1 MEEEEMKEDELHKG
15 DRDSGKKEKKPGYKD
30 SLKSMDTEET
40 FDLMFYR
47 PIGYQWAMLAKRF
60 GITPNAITIA
70 SIFLGI
76 GAGVAFYFNNLWIN
90 ILGVVLL
97 MWADSFDSADG
108 QLARMTK
115 QYSRIGRILDGVS
128 GDIWFAVIYIAIC
141 MRENVT
147 SEFFSAHHWVIWV
160 TAVVTGLCHAI
171 QAAMA
176 DYYRQFHLFFL
187 KGKEGSELD
196 TASKLWER
204 FHQLSWRHD
213 FWRKLTLAFYTNYT
227 VGQEK
232 RTPWMQRLRKVL
244 AEKYGSEIPQ
254 SFRDAFREKSKPL
267 MKYTNILSFNTRS
280 FALFAAIL
288 IFRMPWLY
296 FAFELTVLNIV
307 LIYMMWRHEKICKNF
322 VAQLQK

>member
-1 MEEEEMKEDELHKG
+1 MKEESENEIEDH
-15 DRDSGKKEKKPGYKD
+15 REKKTSGYKD
-30 SLKSMDTEET
+30 SLKSLDTEET
-40 FDLMFYR
+40 FDLIFYR
-47 PIGYQWAMLAKRF
+47 PIGYCWAVIARKL
-60 GITPNAITIA
+60 GITPNVITIA
-70 SIFLGI
+70 SIFLGV
-76 GAGVAFYFNNLWIN
+76 GAGIAFYFTNIWIN

-97 MWADSFDSADG
+97 MLADSFDSADG

-115 QYSRIGRILDGVS
+115 QYSRVGRILDGIS
-128 GDIWFAVIYIAIC
+128 GDIWFAVIYGAIC
-141 MRENVT
+141 LRENVT
-147 SEFFSAHHWVIWV
+147 SDFFSAHHWVIWV
-160 TAVVTGLCHAI
+160 MAAVTGVCHAS

-187 KGKEGSELD
+187 KGKDGSELD

-204 FHQLSWRHD
+204 FHQLSWKHN

-232 RTPWMQRLRKVL
+232 RTPWMQKLRKVL
-244 AEKYGSEIPQ
+244 AEKYGSVIPQ
-254 SFRDAFREKSKPL
+254 WFREAFRKQSKPL

-280 FALFAAIL
+280 FALFASIL

-307 LIYMMWRHEKICKNF
+307 LIYMMWCHEKICKNF
-322 VAQLQK
+322 VAQLQR

>member
-1 MEEEEMKEDELHKG
+1 MTEQSNKA
-15 DRDSGKKEKKPGYKD
+15 STKD
-30 SLKSMDTEET
+30 NSEYQSTLKSMDTEET
-40 FDLMFYR
+40 FDLIFYR
-47 PIGYQWAMLAKRF
+47 PIGYRWALLARRF

-70 SIFLGI
+70 SIFLGV
-76 GAGVAFYFNNLWIN
+76 GAGVAFYFDNLWIN
-90 ILGVVLL
+90 LLGVFLL
-97 MWADSFDSADG
+97 VWADSFDSADG

-128 GDIWFAVIYIAIC
+128 GDIWFAAIYVAIC
-141 MRENVT
+141 LRENVT
-147 SEFFSAHHWVIWV
+147 SDFFSAHHWVIWV
-160 TAVVTGLCHAI
+160 IAVVTGLCHAT

-176 DYYRQFHLFFL
+176 DYYRQFHLYFV
-187 KGKEGSELD
+187 KGEDGSELES
-196 TASKLWER
+196 ASNLWKK
-204 FHQLSWRHD
+204 FHELSWKKN
-213 FWRKLTLAFYTNYT
+213 FWSKLTLAFYTNYT

-232 RTPWMQRLRKVL
+232 RTPWMQKLRVALK
-244 AEKYGSEIPQ
+244 EKYGNVIPQ

-307 LIYMMWRHEKICKNF
+307 LIYMVVRHERICKGF
-322 VAQLQK
+322 VKQLKK

>member
-1 MEEEEMKEDELHKG
+1 MKEDELHKG

>member
-1 MEEEEMKEDELHKG
+1 MAENMTTEPRQE
-15 DRDSGKKEKKPGYKD
+15 EKKTGYKD

-40 FDLMFYR
+40 FDLIFYR
-47 PIGYQWAMLAKRF
+47 PIGYAWALLAKRL
-60 GITPNAITIA
+60 GVTPNAITIA
-70 SIFLGI
+70 SIFLGV
-76 GAGVAFYFNNLWIN
+76 GAGVAFYFNNFWWNL
-90 ILGVVLL
+90 LGVFLL

-128 GDIWFAVIYIAIC
+128 GDIWFFAIYVAIC
-141 MRENVT
+141 LRENET
-147 SEFFSAHHWVIWV
+147 SVFFSSHAWVIWV
-160 TAVVTGLCHAI
+160 VAVVTGLCHAT
-171 QAAMA
+171 QAAMG

-196 TASKLWER
+196 TASLLWER
-204 FHQLSWRHD
+204 FHQLSWKKN
-213 FWRKLTLAFYTNYT
+213 FWSKLTLAFYANYT
-227 VGQEK
+227 SGQEK
-232 RTPWMQRLRKVL
+232 RTPWMQKLRKAL
-244 AEKYGSEIPQ
+244 RRKYGNDIPQ
-254 SFRDAFREKSKPL
+254 SFRDKFRAQSKPL

-307 LIYMMWRHEKICKNF
+307 LIYMVWRHEKMCRGF
-322 VAQLQK
+322 VRELS

>member
-1 MEEEEMKEDELHKG
+1 MENNNKATE
-15 DRDSGKKEKKPGYKD
+15 SGTKSGYKD

-40 FDLMFYR
+40 FDLIFYR
-47 PIGYQWAMLAKRF
+47 PIGYGWALLAKKL

-70 SIFLGI
+70 SIFLGV
-76 GAGVAFYFNNLWIN
+76 GAGIAFYYDNIWIN
-90 ILGVVLL
+90 VLGVVLL

-128 GDIWFAVIYIAIC
+128 GDIWFAAIYVAIC
-141 MRENVT
+141 LRENAT
-147 SEFFSAHHWVIWV
+147 SVFFSEHQWVIWV
-160 TAVVTGLCHAI
+160 VAVVTGLCHAT
-171 QAAMA
+171 QAAMG

-196 TASKLWER
+196 SASQLWEK
-204 FHQLSWRHD
+204 FHQLSWKKD
-213 FWRKLTLAFYTNYT
+213 FWQKLTLMFYTNYT

-232 RTPWMQRLRKVL
+232 RTPWMQRLRLVL
-244 AEKYGSEIPQ
+244 KEKYGNEIPQ
-254 SFRDAFREKSKPL
+254 DFRERFREKSKPL

-307 LIYMMWRHEKICKNF
+307 LIYMMWRHERICRSF
-322 VAQLQK
+322 VGQLKK